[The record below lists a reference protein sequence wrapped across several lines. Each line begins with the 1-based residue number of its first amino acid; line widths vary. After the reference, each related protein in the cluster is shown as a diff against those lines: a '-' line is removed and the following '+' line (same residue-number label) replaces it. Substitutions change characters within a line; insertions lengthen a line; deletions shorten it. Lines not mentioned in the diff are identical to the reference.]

1 MIDPSPDILKQER
14 ERVVRLSYAITGT
27 RSDAEEVAQEAF
39 VRAIERGP
47 GAVQAV
53 GAWMTRVTTN
63 LSIDRLRTR
72 QRRPYTGPWLP
83 EPILTGT
90 SSPEETLL
98 TREAFGYAFLIALE
112 ALSPSQ
118 RGVLILRDVFDL
130 STRECADALDMS
142 EANVKTTLH
151 RARACLALDEK
162 ATARTAPNRDSIQ
175 GATMALL
182 RALAQGDLD
191 AAREV
196 LHEEIVMINDGNGQY
211 AAARKPV
218 AGIEKVLRFLL
229 ARGGAPGAMEGTSLV
244 ELNGA
249 IALMTEYTPTNPK
262 HPPRAV
268 TLFSVSDDGKIIGVH
283 ALVAPEKIDALFQA
297 KVTYSSALS

>member
-1 MIDPSPDILKQER
+1 MIDPTPEILRQER

-39 VRAIERGP
+39 ARAIERGP
-47 GAVQAV
+47 GAENAV

-63 LSIDRLRTR
+63 LSIDRLRER
-72 QRRPYTGPWLP
+72 KRRPYVGPWLP

-98 TREAFGYAFLIALE
+98 TREAFGYAFLLALE

-151 RARACLALDEK
+151 RARQVLSVADDSP
-162 ATARTAPNRDSIQ
+162 ARFAPDSEAIQ

-182 RALAQGDLD
+182 QALAAGDLD
-191 AAREV
+191 AAREM
-196 LHEEIVMINDGNGQY
+196 LHEDIVMINDGNGQY

-218 AGIEKVLRFLL
+218 VGIEKVLRFLL
-229 ARGGAPGAMEGTSLV
+229 ARGGVPGAMEGTSLV

-249 IALMTEYTPTNPK
+249 IALLTQYAPANVK

-268 TLFSVSDDGKIIGVH
+268 TLFSVSEDGKILGVH
-283 ALVAPEKIDALFQA
+283 ALVAPEKIDALF
-297 KVTYSSALS
+297 SL